1 MARPVSNPEEMR
13 NSAAAAA
20 DAAFVSGD
28 MAVARPG
35 SGQGRGTAAA
45 IFVFA
50 RSEGNVWGGGG
61 RPFYP
66 VAVPIPLT
74 R

>member
-13 NSAAAAA
+13 NSAAAA

-35 SGQGRGTAAA
+35 SSQGRGTAAA
-45 IFVFA
+45 ILVL
-50 RSEGNVWGGGG
+50 EQLDL
-61 RPFYP
+61 YH
-66 VAVPIPLT
+66 
-74 R
+74 